1 MKRRITAMVLSLVML
16 ITAAVIPSQAVTK
29 GDSVNTAQEVPAD
42 ATPTYTT
49 AQFLDTLN
57 VINKFTGIITGRAF
71 IPTTEIKLTVDETIT
86 GYCDTVLES
95 SGLDIVGLLGAFKN
109 MNYPI
114 EQITEITRLDT
125 SAIRERLIERSYE
138 IRDAGQPGLAYFL
151 FMFGVYI
158 STIEACD
165 VCAVPTDE
173 ENVDEVVLFVR
184 FTDGTACEMHP
195 SIWINSET
203 GECYSKNG
211 KGIVNTGF
219 NYNLKKLMVYAP
231 MYCWMRDFGFTVLY
245 DINCYIFPM
254 WNYVTRRFH
263 FNYDDRQWM
272 IQIWKGNYLITNGG
286 EVGIYN
292 RGKYAIG
299 TFYNTVSDEERMVM
313 SLRVSHGDE
322 VFVDIEP
329 TLHWWVNGFQMNN
342 YMYKASSMLLEST
355 IEFPNETMRDAF
367 TAAVDREYHHDVT
380 YTVDG
385 LNVSISW

>member
-1 MKRRITAMVLSLVML
+1 MKRRITAIILSLAVF
-16 ITAAVIPSQAVTK
+16 ITAAVVPAQAVTK
-29 GDSVNTAQEVPAD
+29 SDAVLRADNTPAD

-49 AQFLDTLN
+49 AQFLETLEL
-57 VINKFTGIITGRAF
+57 INKVTDLLTGKAF
-71 IPTTEIKLTVDETIT
+71 IPTTEIKLSVDETIT
-86 GYCDTVLES
+86 GYCDYICEN
-95 SGLDIVGLLGAFKN
+95 SGLDIVSLLGAFKG
-109 MNYPI
+109 MNYPH
-114 EQITEITRLDT
+114 EQIVAITRLDT
-125 SAIRERLIERSYE
+125 AEIRDNLIERSYE
-138 IRDAGQPGLAYFL
+138 LRDKGQQGLAYFL

-165 VCAVPTDE
+165 VCAVPTEE

-184 FTDGTACEMHP
+184 FTDGTGCEMHP

-203 GECYSKNG
+203 GDCYSKNG
-211 KGIVNTGF
+211 KGIINTGF
-219 NYNLKKLMVYAP
+219 NFNINKLMVYAP

-254 WNYVTRRFH
+254 WNYITRRFH

-292 RGKYAIG
+292 RSKYAIG
-299 TFYNTVSDEERMVM
+299 TYYNTVSDEERMVM
-313 SLRVSHGDE
+313 SLRISHGDD
-322 VFVDIEP
+322 VLVDIEP

-342 YMYKASSMLLEST
+342 YMYKPSSMLLEST
-355 IEFPNETMRDAF
+355 IEFPNETMRNAF
-367 TAAVDREYHHDVT
+367 TKAVDSEYHHDVT

-385 LNVSISW
+385 NNVSISW